1 MKRLDR
7 KRIEDAQRKMEWAIE
22 SLNLSIKCMAIGYK
36 DGKYKVQFF
45 TREDKLIRAVGF
57 NISEEWIR
65 ETNPMKDDIRDE
77 LKSLL
82 IDLEQEA
89 KTKEE
94 TRMKKK
100 GLNNNISEGGK
111 KIKA

>member
-1 MKRLDR
+1 MGR
-7 KRIEDAQRKMEWAIE
+7 KRVEDAQKKLEWAIE
-22 SLNLSIKCMAIGYK
+22 SLDLSIKCMVIGYK
-36 DGKYKVQFF
+36 DEKYKVQFF

-57 NISEEWIR
+57 NISEEWIKD
-65 ETNPMKDDIRDE
+65 TNPMKDDIRDD

-94 TRMKKK
+94 ARKKKK
-100 GLNNNISEGGK
+100 GLNRNVSRERGTD
-111 KIKA
+111 

>member
-1 MKRLDR
+1 MLNR
-7 KRIEDAQRKMEWAIE
+7 RIEDVQRELEWAIE
-22 SLNLSIKCMAIGYK
+22 SLNLSIKCLVIGYK
-36 DGKYKVQFF
+36 DQKYKVQFF
-45 TREDKLIRAVGF
+45 TRKNNLIRAVGF

-65 ETNPMKDDIRDE
+65 DTIPTKGDIHDE

-94 TRMKKK
+94 AKLRKKV
-100 GLNNNISEGGK
+100 
-111 KIKA
+111 